1 MSDCMDVYSPKIDQW
16 IVFKRRNFDCNASFT
31 EENK

>member
-16 IVFKRRNFDCNASFT
+16 IFKRRNFDCNASFT